1 MREFYQGLEN
11 ALHEKV
17 GGFLLGLGPLVK
29 HNEFYLAV
37 NSREIRDKLILC
49 GSIVVKE
56 RNFKIRSTDRTRFTA
71 RVHWAPPFM
80 PSSAIAE
87 ALGTECNVETIVYE
101 MCKEEGFETV
111 ATGVRLVTLV
121 GDRKKLPHLAT
132 ITNPLNGHSYEL
144 LVTVPGRPP
153 LSLKCKRTG
162 HFRRAC
168 QTPFCRHHNQ
178 YGHTTELFLQKSD
191 VRQRGKEQFDVFRD
205 GAGWDGGRSGGANSG
220 AATGRGVNTSSRAA
234 NACSANGA
242 AGHAAKNQ
250 RSGTGRFVVM
260 IAERRAPPHQPIIR
274 QFMKCHLLK
283 RKSG

>member
-1 MREFYQGLEN
+1 MEN

-17 GGFLLGLGPLVK
+17 GGFVLGLGPLVK

-56 RNFKIRSTDRTRFTA
+56 RNFKIRSTQATRFTA
-71 RVHWAPPFM
+71 RVHGAPPFV
-80 PSSAIAE
+80 PSRAIAE

-121 GDRKKLPHLAT
+121 GDRKKLPHLAS
-132 ITNPLNGHSYEL
+132 ITNPLNGQSYEL

-153 LSLKCKRTG
+153 HSLKCKRTG

-168 QTPFCRHHNQ
+168 QTPFSRHHNL
-178 YGHTTELFLQKSD
+178 YGHTTESCSYKKATYANVARSNLIISET
-191 VRQRGKEQFDVFRD
+191 EQ
-205 GAGWDGGRSGGANSG
+205 
-220 AATGRGVNTSSRAA
+220 T
-234 NACSANGA
+234 
-242 AGHAAKNQ
+242 
-250 RSGTGRFVVM
+250 GTGGEM
-260 IAERRAPPHQPIIR
+260 EEPTAEQRQGVASTPAVERPTPAARTTPPATRPKTNEAEQAG
-274 QFMKCHLLK
+274 L
-283 RKSG
+283 